1 MHFISVKRW
10 TTFLARAHSDVVP
23 RLRFA
28 RNNFLPTVC
37 VMSEGSGTPAGE
49 HMQTSCQE
57 CNPRVITVAPL
68 FGHPCPPATPPRLG
82 LDTIY
87 LTSGDRPAGLRRRW
101 RRPAN
106 RTRLQRRHGVPVAA
120 HPHPDQH
127 TRGFTRVVSPST
139 GEPSRAELVLELDTN
154 EPSPLRPARLLPR
167 LQSPSL

>member
-1 MHFISVKRW
+1 MSKRSLAKACTLFPSSVEPLFWLER
-10 TTFLARAHSDVVP
+10 TRTSFLV
-23 RLRFA
+23 LRFA

-139 GEPSRAELVLELDTN
+139 GEPSRTGAG
-154 EPSPLRPARLLPR
+154 AGH
-167 LQSPSL
+167 